1 MPLFRLPGLK
11 LASCHWQGD
20 RPCCTARPGHT
31 LRCLTGPRAARWT
44 GDLDGRP
51 RPGRRVGY
59 CDLETDGRVT
69 ADEVLVAFHDDR
81 LDRGADRTGEV
92 GALPWPEVGAARIG
106 GTDPIPVLAEVPAS
120 WPGRLGLV
128 PRSAGPAGP
137 ACAQV
142 PARHRVVPL
151 AERRLRC
158 CAPRL
163 GLPVQVWTV
172 HDPVQMRELLELE
185 VDGVVSDDLVA
196 FGGLLRDRGEW
207 GPR

>member
-1 MPLFRLPGLK
+1 
-11 LASCHWQGD
+11 
-20 RPCCTARPGHT
+20 
-31 LRCLTGPRAARWT
+31 
-44 GDLDGRP
+44 
-51 RPGRRVGY
+51 
-59 CDLETDGRVT
+59 VT

-92 GALPWPEVGAARIG
+92 GGLPWSEVGAARIG
-106 GTDPIPVLAEVPAS
+106 GTDPIPVLAEVLAS
-120 WPGRLGLV
+120 WPGRLGPGSQERGASWPGLR
-128 PRSAGPAGP
+128 PGSRTAPG
-137 ACAQV
+137 
-142 PARHRVVPL
+142 RPL

-172 HDPVQMRELLELE
+172 HDPAHMRELLELE